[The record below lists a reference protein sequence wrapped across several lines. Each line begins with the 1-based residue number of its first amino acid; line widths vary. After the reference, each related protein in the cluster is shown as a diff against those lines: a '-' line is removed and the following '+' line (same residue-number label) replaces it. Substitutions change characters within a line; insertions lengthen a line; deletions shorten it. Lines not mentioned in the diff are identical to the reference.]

1 MSANTLNLVDLV
13 DFGLPLVDNIVV
25 CSVCFAAQQ
34 CPPPSN
40 SVKVRFC
47 LAEWPARKCSACC
60 RCRTC
65 VAYQVA
71 YQELCR
77 YELMMELAVFNYM
90 ELPVGFFE
98 LYSSM
103 DLE

>member
-13 DFGLPLVDNIVV
+13 DFGLPPVDNIVV
-25 CSVCFAAQQ
+25 CSVCGVAQQ
-34 CPPPSN
+34 CPPPIN
-40 SVKVRFC
+40 SGKLRFC
-47 LAEWPARKCSACC
+47 LAEWPARKRSACC

-65 VAYQVA
+65 RAY
-71 YQELCR
+71 ESLCR
-77 YELMMELAVFNYM
+77 YELMMEMAVSCYM

-98 LYSSM
+98 LYCSM

>member
-1 MSANTLNLVDLV
+1 MSANDLNAIE
-13 DFGLPLVDNIVV
+13 FGLPPVYNIVV

-65 VAYQVA
+65 VAYA
-71 YQELCR
+71 SLCK
-77 YELMMELAVFNYM
+77 YGLMMEMAVFNYM

-98 LYSSM
+98 LYCSM